1 MPTKKELEDTARA
14 INNKAPAA
22 PKIDMSKI
30 SNVPSSVMKSRRS
43 GKFNFTEAEMVALPS
58 RGKLYKNIT
67 NDVDILNGQ
76 IQMYPMTV
84 KDEEILSTS
93 RFLKSGA
100 ATRMVIDNCIAS
112 DIEAKDILLY
122 DSNYLLFFLRSI
134 SYGNEYKFKL
144 KCNNPS
150 CGMEF
155 DHTVKIDELKFNEL
169 PDDIKEPFVVE
180 LPKSKYKV
188 VFVLPRLAHSEEIYN
203 RNLKRKKSTSST
215 DQRMVD
221 NLIVTTI
228 KIISPE
234 GDEVPMG
241 DWEEFYES
249 LIGMD
254 RAELSEKA
262 NFSTGVDTL
271 EGVVCPYCES
281 DYSGTIPIG
290 VDFFRF

>member
-1 MPTKKELEDTARA
+1 MPTKKEVEET
-14 INNKAPAA
+14 INKTDAPKAPV
-22 PKIDMSKI
+22 IDMSKI
-30 SNVPSSVMKSRRS
+30 SNVPASVMKTRKS
-43 GKFNFTEAEMVALPS
+43 GKFNFSEAEMVVLPS
-58 RGKLYKNIT
+58 KGRLYKQVT

-112 DIEAKDILLY
+112 DIEARDILLY
-122 DSNYLLFFLRSI
+122 DSNYLLFFLRGI
-134 SYGNEYKFKL
+134 SYGNDYKFKL
-144 KCNNPS
+144 KCSNSS

-155 DHTVKIDELKFNEL
+155 DHTVKIDELNFEEL
-169 PDDIKEPFVVE
+169 PDEVVEPFVVE

-188 VFVLPRLAHSEEIYN
+188 TFVLPRLAHSEEIYN
-203 RNLKRKKSTSST
+203 RNRKRKKSTSDA

-228 KIISPE
+228 KITDPNGE
-234 GDEVPMG
+234 EVSMG

-254 RAELSEKA
+254 RAELNEKA
-262 NFSTGVDTL
+262 DFSTGVDTL
-271 EGVVCPYCES
+271 DGVVCPYCES
-281 DYSGTIPIG
+281 DFSGTIPIG

>member
-1 MPTKKELEDTARA
+1 MPE
-14 INNKAPAA
+14 NKAPEA
-22 PKIDMSKI
+22 PKIDLSKI
-30 SNVPSSVMKSRRS
+30 VNVPGAERKKRK
-43 GKFNFTEAEMVALPS
+43 GKFNFTEAEVTALPS
-58 RGKLYKNIT
+58 RGILYKNVT
-67 NDVDILNGQ
+67 QDTDILNGQ

-112 DIEAKDILLY
+112 DIEARDILLY

-134 SYGNEYKFKL
+134 SYGDDYKFKL
-144 KCNNPS
+144 KCSNSS

-155 DHTVKIDELKFNEL
+155 DHTVKISELKFEEI
-169 PDDIKEPFVVE
+169 PEDIVEPFVVD

-188 VFVLPRLAHSEEIYN
+188 TFVLPRLAHSEEIYN
-203 RNLKRKKSTSST
+203 RNRKRKKSTADS
-215 DQRMVD
+215 DQRLVD

-228 KIISPE
+228 KITAPD
-234 GDEVPMG
+234 GTEVPMG

-254 RAELSEKA
+254 RAVLNEKA
-262 NFSTGVDTL
+262 DFSTGVDKL
-271 EGVVCPYCES
+271 EGVVCPYCET
-281 DYSGTIPIG
+281 DFSGTIPIG
-290 VDFFRF
+290 VDFFCF

>member
-1 MPTKKELEDTARA
+1 MPTKKELEEAAKNTQE
-14 INNKAPAA
+14 APKA

-30 SNVPSSVMKSRRS
+30 SNVPQSVMKTRKS
-43 GKFNFTEAEMVALPS
+43 GKFNFSEAEMVSLPS
-58 RGKLYKNIT
+58 RGALYKNVT
-67 NDVDILNGQ
+67 DDVDILNGQ

-100 ATRMVIDNCIAS
+100 ATRMVIDNCVAS
-112 DIEAKDILLY
+112 DIDARDILLY
-122 DSNYLLFFLRSI
+122 DSNYLLFFLRGI
-134 SYGNEYKFKL
+134 SYGNDYKFKL
-144 KCNNPS
+144 KCSNSS

-155 DHTVKIDELKFNEL
+155 DHTVKIDELEFEEL
-169 PDDIKEPFVVE
+169 PEDVKEPFSVV
-180 LPKSKYKV
+180 LPKCKYKV
-188 VFVLPRLAHSEEIYN
+188 TFVLPRLAHSEEIYN
-203 RNLKRKKSTSST
+203 RNRKRKKSTADS

-228 KIISPE
+228 KITDPNGE
-234 GDEVPMG
+234 DVPAG

-262 NFSTGVDTL
+262 DFSTGVDTL
-271 EGVVCPYCES
+271 DGVVCPYCES
-281 DYSGTIPIG
+281 DFSGSIPIG